1 MNVEI
6 SLSTEDIIKAT
17 SGVLI
22 NGDMGISFKGISTD
36 TRIIKP
42 GYLFFALKGERFDGH
57 EFYKEAIEKGAKGV
71 VISRFPKGFK
81 LEEIPKTISII
92 LVKDTLKALG
102 DLASF
107 WRDKLNSVF
116 VAITGS
122 CGKTTTKEL
131 SYNIISKFFRTSK
144 NYANY
149 NNLIGV
155 PLTLLSIKEDTEVG
169 ILELGTNQKG
179 EIERLSQIVKPHISV
194 ITSIYPAHLEGL
206 SSVEGVLEEKIS
218 LFKNTHKDGTL
229 IYNFD
234 QEILRKRVE
243 DFSQDK
249 LSFGFS
255 ENADLSLKNLVFSE
269 NKIKGEI
276 TFKNNSYFLEIENVG
291 KHNLLNLLAG
301 LCVAIS
307 LKLDLKEIVPLIGK
321 EIPLYKRFKIF
332 EKKIF
337 LIIDDTY
344 NANPGS
350 VKAALEFLKE
360 ISKDYK
366 KKIVILG
373 DMRELGE
380 KSEKFHKEIGSFVA
394 KVADFAIF
402 TGEMAKSYE
411 EGFKREIPNK
421 NCDIFNSVE
430 EFLEKFPFKKFKEE
444 KEKTIILVKGS
455 RALRMERVVEKLHEE
470 LN

>member
-57 EFYKEAIEKGAKGV
+57 EFYKDAIEKGAKGI

-360 ISKDYK
+360 ISKDY
-366 KKIVILG
+366 
-373 DMRELGE
+373 R
-380 KSEKFHKEIGSFVA
+380 
-394 KVADFAIF
+394 
-402 TGEMAKSYE
+402 
-411 EGFKREIPNK
+411 KR
-421 NCDIFNSVE
+421 
-430 EFLEKFPFKKFKEE
+430 
-444 KEKTIILVKGS
+444 
-455 RALRMERVVEKLHEE
+455 
-470 LN
+470 